1 MGPEGSGCCAY
12 FVMIVRAR
20 VIVCSIAVCPCTS
33 EDPEP
38 QGLPHDVSPAIIRF
52 FGNEDD
58 GSSRTAMA
66 QTEHAVVSVLR
77 REQDFEQTRAFTLWA
92 NSYLVQRSNKIDSLA
107 GRGPSALPLVAP
119 ATHRFAAQW
128 ALTRAP
134 PAAIT
139 QMICGAGQS

>member
-66 QTEHAVVSVLR
+66 QTEHAAVSVLR
-77 REQDFEQTRAFTLWA
+77 R
-92 NSYLVQRSNKIDSLA
+92 
-107 GRGPSALPLVAP
+107 
-119 ATHRFAAQW
+119 
-128 ALTRAP
+128 
-134 PAAIT
+134 
-139 QMICGAGQS
+139 GAGLRTDAGVHTLGELAPLPIEHTLAHRQ